1 MKEQIING
9 IKYRLDEDNLTAAVT
24 YLLEGDSIEDY
35 VGDIKISVIV
45 PTAGT
50 SVEIPYKTIN
60 ATETSHT
67 LTQLPGGDYAYQVVV
82 KRTKDFLTYTSNY
95 SNRVEV
101 KLLGTDVE
109 NISSEET
116 TSDLTRKIFLEGEL
130 IIQRGNKSYTVLG
143 QEL

>member
-1 MKEQIING
+1 
-9 IKYRLDEDNLTAAVT
+9 
-24 YLLEGDSIEDY
+24 
-35 VGDIKISVIV
+35 
-45 PTAGT
+45 
-50 SVEIPYKTIN
+50 VEIPYKTVN

-95 SNRVEV
+95 SNRVDV

-109 NISSEET
+109 NISSGET
-116 TSDLTRKIFLEGEL
+116 TSDLTRKIILEGEL